1 MEILWFY
8 IAVFLAVSDEIHSRI
23 MWGLFAD
30 FYILLAGVIKE
41 SVASN
46 IRLWIVHEGLEALFH
61 FVVLSLVFLAA
72 GLGLVALEIGILA
85 ALIHMTVDMYHEY
98 SGIELNPLGHR
109 CLHFAIESIFFIL
122 VFAAGVP
129 T

>member
-1 MEILWFY
+1 VVFNLEILWFY
-8 IAVFLAVSDEIHSRI
+8 IAVVLAISDEVHSRI

-46 IRLWIVHEGLEALFH
+46 IRLWIVHEFMEACFH
-61 FVVLSLVFLAA
+61 FVLLSVIFLS
-72 GLGLVALEIGILA
+72 LEIGLLA
-85 ALIHMTVDMYHEY
+85 AMIHMAVDLYHEI

-109 CLHFAIESIFFIL
+109 CLHFTIESLFFIIL
-122 VFAAGVP
+122 FAIGLP
-129 T
+129 L

>member
-1 MEILWFY
+1 MVIFLEVAWFY
-8 IAVFLAVSDEIHSRI
+8 IAVFLAISDEIHSRI
-23 MWGLFAD
+23 MWGVFAD

-46 IRLWIVHEGLEALFH
+46 IRLWIVHEVMEAFFH
-61 FVVLSLVFLAA
+61 FVVLSIIFLS
-72 GLGLVALEIGILA
+72 LEIGILA
-85 ALIHMTVDMYHEY
+85 ALIHMVVDMYHEF

-109 CLHFAIESIFFIL
+109 CLHFVIESIFFIL

-129 T
+129 S

>member
-1 MEILWFY
+1 MVFNLEILWFY
-8 IAVFLAVSDEIHSRI
+8 IAVILAISDEVHSRI

-46 IRLWIVHEGLEALFH
+46 IRLWIVHEFMEALFH
-61 FVVLSLVFLAA
+61 FVFLSIIFLS
-72 GLGLVALEIGILA
+72 LEIGILA
-85 ALIHMTVDMYHEY
+85 ALIHMTVDIYHEF

-109 CLHFAIESIFFIL
+109 CLHFTIESIFFIL
-122 VFAAGVP
+122 VFAAGLP

>member
-8 IAVFLAVSDEIHSRI
+8 IAVFLAISDEIHSRI

-46 IRLWIVHEGLEALFH
+46 IRLWIVHEVMEATFH
-61 FVVLSLVFLAA
+61 FVLLSIIFLS
-72 GLGLVALEIGILA
+72 LEIGILA
-85 ALIHMTVDMYHEY
+85 ALIHMVVDLYHEI
-98 SGIELNPLGHR
+98 SGIELTPLGHR
-109 CLHFAIESIFFIL
+109 CLHFTIESLFFIII
-122 VFAAGVP
+122 FAAGVP

>member
-1 MEILWFY
+1 METLWFF
-8 IAVFLAVSDEIHSRI
+8 IAIFLALSDEIHSRI

-61 FVVLSLVFLAA
+61 FVFISLLLIIA
-72 GLGLVALEIGILA
+72 GKGFIAIEIGVLA

-109 CLHFAIESIFFIL
+109 CLHFTIESIFFII
-122 VFAAGVP
+122 VFAIGV
-129 T
+129 TV

>member
-1 MEILWFY
+1 MIFLEVAWFY
-8 IAVFLAVSDEIHSRI
+8 IAVFLALSDEIHSRI

-46 IRLWIVHEGLEALFH
+46 IRLWIVHEGMEAFFH
-61 FVVLSLVFLAA
+61 FVVLSIVFLS
-72 GLGLVALEIGILA
+72 LEIGILA
-85 ALIHMTVDMYHEY
+85 ALIHMVVDMYHEF

-109 CLHFAIESIFFIL
+109 CLHFVIESIFFIL

-129 T
+129 S

>member
-46 IRLWIVHEGLEALFH
+46 IRLWIVHEGMEAFFH
-61 FVVLSLVFLAA
+61 FVILSLIFLS
-72 GLGLVALEIGILA
+72 LEIGILA
-85 ALIHMTVDMYHEY
+85 ALIHMTVDMYHEF

-109 CLHFAIESIFFIL
+109 CLHFTIESLFFIII
-122 VFAAGVP
+122 FAAGVP

>member
-1 MEILWFY
+1 MVFLMEITWFY
-8 IAVFLAVSDEIHSRI
+8 IAIFLAISDEIHSRI
-23 MWGLFAD
+23 MWGVFAD

-46 IRLWIVHEGLEALFH
+46 IRLWIVHESMEAFFH
-61 FVVLSLVFLAA
+61 FVVLSLIFLS
-72 GLGLVALEIGILA
+72 LEIGILA
-85 ALIHMTVDMYHEY
+85 AFIHMLVDLYHEF

-109 CLHFAIESIFFIL
+109 CLHFVIESIFFII
-122 VFAAGVP
+122 VFAIGLP

>member
-1 MEILWFY
+1 MEITWFY
-8 IAVFLAVSDEIHSRI
+8 IAVLLAISDEIHSRI
-23 MWGLFAD
+23 MWGVFAD

-46 IRLWIVHEGLEALFH
+46 IRLWIVHESMEAFFH
-61 FVVLSLVFLAA
+61 FVVLSLIFLS
-72 GLGLVALEIGILA
+72 LEIGLLA
-85 ALIHMTVDMYHEY
+85 ALIHLLVDLYHEF

-109 CLHFAIESIFFIL
+109 CLHFVIESIFFII
-122 VFAAGVP
+122 VFAIGLP

>member
-8 IAVFLAVSDEIHSRI
+8 IAVILAISDEVHSRI

-46 IRLWIVHEGLEALFH
+46 IRLWIVHEFMEALFH
-61 FVVLSLVFLAA
+61 FVFLSIIFLS
-72 GLGLVALEIGILA
+72 LEIGILA
-85 ALIHMTVDMYHEY
+85 ALIHMTVDLYHEF

-109 CLHFAIESIFFIL
+109 CLHFTIESIFFIL
-122 VFAAGVP
+122 LFAAGLP

>member
-1 MEILWFY
+1 VVFKLEILWFY
-8 IAVFLAVSDEIHSRI
+8 IAVILAISDEVHSRI

-46 IRLWIVHEGLEALFH
+46 IRLWIVHEFMEALFH
-61 FVVLSLVFLAA
+61 FVFLSIIFLS
-72 GLGLVALEIGILA
+72 LEIGILA
-85 ALIHMTVDMYHEY
+85 ALIHMTVDLYHEF

-109 CLHFAIESIFFIL
+109 CLHFTIESIFFIL
-122 VFAAGVP
+122 IFAAGVP

>member
-1 MEILWFY
+1 MVFSLELLWFY
-8 IAVFLAVSDEIHSRI
+8 IAIFLAISDEIHSRV

-46 IRLWIVHEGLEALFH
+46 IRLWIVHEFMEATFH
-61 FVVLSLVFLAA
+61 FIVLSIIFLS
-72 GLGLVALEIGILA
+72 LEIGILA
-85 ALIHMTVDMYHEY
+85 AFIHMLIDFFHEI

-109 CLHFAIESIFFIL
+109 CLHFTIESIFFIII
-122 VFAAGVP
+122 FALGVP

>member
-1 MEILWFY
+1 MELLWFY
-8 IAVFLAVSDEIHSRI
+8 IAVFLAISDEIHSRI

-46 IRLWIVHEGLEALFH
+46 IRLWIVHEFMEATFH
-61 FVVLSLVFLAA
+61 FVLLSIIFLS
-72 GLGLVALEIGILA
+72 LEIGILA
-85 ALIHMTVDMYHEY
+85 ALIHMVVDLYHEI
-98 SGIELNPLGHR
+98 SGIELTPLGHR
-109 CLHFAIESIFFIL
+109 CLHFTIESLFFIII
-122 VFAAGVP
+122 FAAGVP

>member
-8 IAVFLAVSDEIHSRI
+8 IAVFLAISDEIHSRI

-46 IRLWIVHEGLEALFH
+46 IRLWIVHEVMEATFH
-61 FVVLSLVFLAA
+61 FVLLSIIFLS
-72 GLGLVALEIGILA
+72 LEIGILA
-85 ALIHMTVDMYHEY
+85 ALIHKVVDLYHEI
-98 SGIELNPLGHR
+98 SGIELTPLGHR
-109 CLHFAIESIFFIL
+109 CLHFTIESLFFIII
-122 VFAAGVP
+122 FAAGVP

>member
-1 MEILWFY
+1 MIFLELAWFY
-8 IAVFLAVSDEIHSRI
+8 IAVFLAISDEIHSRI

-46 IRLWIVHEGLEALFH
+46 IRLWIVHEGMEAFFH
-61 FVVLSLVFLAA
+61 FVVLSIVFLS
-72 GLGLVALEIGILA
+72 LEIGILA
-85 ALIHMTVDMYHEY
+85 ALIHMIVDMYHEF

-109 CLHFAIESIFFIL
+109 CLHFVIESIFFIL

-129 T
+129 Y

>member
-1 MEILWFY
+1 MEITWFY
-8 IAVFLAVSDEIHSRI
+8 IAVLLAISDEIHSRI
-23 MWGLFAD
+23 MWGVFAD

-46 IRLWIVHEGLEALFH
+46 IRLWIVHESMEAFFH
-61 FVVLSLVFLAA
+61 FVVLSLIFLS
-72 GLGLVALEIGILA
+72 LEIGLLA
-85 ALIHMTVDMYHEY
+85 AFIHLLVDLYHEF

-109 CLHFAIESIFFIL
+109 CLHFVIESIFFII
-122 VFAAGVP
+122 VFAIGLP